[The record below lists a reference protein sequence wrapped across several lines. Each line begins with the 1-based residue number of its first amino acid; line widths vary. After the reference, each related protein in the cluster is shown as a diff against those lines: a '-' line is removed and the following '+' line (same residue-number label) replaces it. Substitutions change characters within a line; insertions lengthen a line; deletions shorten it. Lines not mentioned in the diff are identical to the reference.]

1 MLGLGSVRVG
11 YAMVG
16 YVRVGLGMIGES
28 SLNNS
33 SKSSS
38 LVRIFFIV
46 GPGKVSGC
54 PFSGNIRSSPESVSS
69 RQASPVPGPGSD
81 IITRL
86 RSI

>member
-16 YVRVGLGMIGES
+16 YVRVGLGMS

-69 RQASPVPGPGSD
+69 RPASPVPGPGSND
-81 IITRL
+81 FA
-86 RSI
+86 S

>member
-54 PFSGNIRSSPESVSS
+54 PFSGNIRSHPESVSS
-69 RQASPVPGPGSD
+69 RPASPVPGPGSND
-81 IITRL
+81 FA
-86 RSI
+86 S